1 MEEIQK
7 INEKYNYDLFKFI
20 KRNEEYK
27 KFIITNKKKDY
38 WAFKEFINE
47 KDNLVHFNFNIK

>member
-27 KFIITNKKKDY
+27 
-38 WAFKEFINE
+38 
-47 KDNLVHFNFNIK
+47 NIYNYQ